1 MSRWNE
7 EERYAVRELGHLL
20 LTEGRA
26 DLARVL
32 FEGLIAIDP
41 DDAWARLALAAT
53 YRAEKRYDL
62 ASAELDEGLKRD
74 PQSIEAA
81 LALGEVALLHGR
93 MQEAKGCAAMV
104 EYMARGQSM
113 SEPLK
118 ARVRRLLQA
127 SAAVAG

>member
-1 MSRWNE
+1 MIDWTE
-7 EERYAVRELGHLL
+7 DERYAVRELGHLL

-53 YRAEKRYDL
+53 YRAEKRYDQ

-74 PQSIEAA
+74 PQSIETA
-81 LALGEVALLHGR
+81 LALGEIALLNGR
-93 MQEAKGCAAMV
+93 LQEAKGCAAMV
-104 EYMARGQSM
+104 EYMARGHVM
-113 SEPLK
+113 GEALR
-118 ARVRRLLQA
+118 ARVRRLLEA
-127 SAAVAG
+127 SAAITG